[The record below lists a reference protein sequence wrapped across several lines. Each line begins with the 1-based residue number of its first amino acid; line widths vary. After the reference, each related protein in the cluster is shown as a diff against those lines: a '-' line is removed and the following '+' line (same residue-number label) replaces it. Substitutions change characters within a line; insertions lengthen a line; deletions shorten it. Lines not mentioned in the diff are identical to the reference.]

1 MFFALFISSLSTS
14 FATDFKCRASCE
26 IAQQQQ
32 KQWSRKSVAKRPSM
46 PEQLSLVSRLRNLP
60 FSLRMVFLS
69 NAFVTGE
76 NDVNAQ
82 STGFSPIASAF
93 LPTISGV
100 PQQARIKEP
109 GSLRQ
114 AKRPDENRP
123 ISLKCTSQF
132 ALNVIYT
139 NKSTVFVLAVSA
151 PRFIDALHN

>member
-1 MFFALFISSLSTS
+1 MPRLLRDCTAAAEAVEQEIGGKAALNAWTVSL
-14 FATDFKCRASCE
+14 A
-26 IAQQQQ
+26 I
-32 KQWSRKSVAKRPSM
+32 
-46 PEQLSLVSRLRNLP
+46 SRLRNLP